1 MIWQLYQSIR
11 YHFRL
16 KRRLREIRRPYQ
28 PLKPNG

>member
-1 MIWQLYQSIR
+1 MWQLYQRIR

-16 KRRLREIRRPYQ
+16 RRRLREIRDYQ